1 MSGSIKI
8 RIEGLNSSKIVNQ
21 IIDHGIFLK
30 NIKEKSKYIIFEID
44 QRDENE
50 FKNVCKR
57 FHKRFDVLSKNSF
70 VEVIKRTKYY
80 FGFVL
85 AIILVSAFVFSFNL
99 YVFDVS
105 VKVSSNVK
113 FDSKKIELLL
123 KEQGVVAGVKKK
135 DIDKLKL
142 QKLILSSDESISAC
156 SVKEIGGKLEI
167 EIIPAVLKEEVK
179 KDNIYS
185 KFNAVLTKVDVFAG
199 KTSLKVGDLV
209 KQGDLLIEND
219 NGANGKIFGKV
230 YFSDYLI
237 YNENQQIKEFTGK
250 IFEDKYFE
258 MFDKRLNK
266 CKQIN
271 KISNFIEEKCV
282 FYVSKYNFLPLKY
295 VKVYY
300 KEFVYKDIVIKFLE
314 KEKEL
319 KEKVYN
325 DVLNKIDERFI
336 DKITNV
342 TYSIISENNLTR
354 LDCFVECEIDLVND
368 WFLYCIVF

>member
-70 VEVIKRTKYY
+70 VEVIKRAKYY
-80 FGFVL
+80 FGFVF

-179 KDNIYS
+179 RDNIYS

-266 CKQIN
+266 CRQIN

-282 FYVSKYNFLPLKY
+282 FYVSKYNFLPLKC

-368 WFLYCIVF
+368 